1 MPVYRAPI
9 QDTLFQLNDV
19 LGIDPVSYTHLTLP
33 TKA

>member
-19 LGIDPVSYTHLTLP
+19 LGIDRYADLP
-33 TKA
+33 LSLIHI